1 MTGGEMTKVDV
12 SQPAKLDVDAAV
24 ALGDDLDFLAR
35 LHDREPDAGLLQFLR
50 GVDPQM
56 WFALKLS
63 GAEFAEGA
71 RLMREALAEIGA
83 APSPQ
88 KLDDLA
94 ADFAAIYL
102 THAYRA
108 SPCESFWRDEDN
120 LERQQ
125 PMFEVREFYQRH
137 GFGAPDWRMRA
148 DDHIAF
154 ELSFLGHVL
163 RESDQPEKLREA
175 AEFLRLHLLRFAPEF
190 ARRVVSRCQEPFF
203 GGAALLSMAYLLN
216 LRDMF
221 AETCGFDMTPP
232 PEEPRAGCGD
242 GAPRPTCADPPQDY
256 REGLA

>member
-1 MTGGEMTKVDV
+1 MSDAA
-12 SQPAKLDVDAAV
+12 QLDRDAAV

-35 LHDREPDAGLLQFLR
+35 LHDREPDAALLQFLR
-50 GVDPQM
+50 GVDPQN

-63 GAEFAEGA
+63 GPEFLEGA
-71 RLMREALAEIGA
+71 RLMREALSEIGA
-83 APSPQ
+83 PPSPQ

-125 PMFEVREFYQRH
+125 PMFEVRDFYQRH

-154 ELSFLGHVL
+154 ELSFLGHLL
-163 RESDQPEKLREA
+163 REGDQPEILREA
-175 AEFLRLHLLRFAPEF
+175 AEFLRLHLLRFVPEF
-190 ARRVVSRCQEPFF
+190 SRRVVSRCQEPFF
-203 GGAALLSMAYLLN
+203 GGACLLTMAYLLN
-216 LRDMF
+216 LRDLF
-221 AETCGFDMTPP
+221 SENFGFDMTPP
-232 PEEPRAGCGD
+232 PDDPRVGCGD
-242 GAPRPTCADPPQDY
+242 AAPRPTCADPPQQY
-256 REGLA
+256 SEGLG